1 MFVYYN
7 MKVLI
12 FDTETSGLPPR
23 IQKGQRIKDFLEVWP
38 YLMQL
43 TYIIYDLDTMTVD
56 KIYNKYV
63 DVPQTEID
71 KIQYQIE
78 ENKKKLLSNQEIL
91 KKGYD
96 VNVFKV
102 VKKTEKTISIL
113 SENIKRWEKHKKV
126 SIREV
131 NEEFFYDL
139 EEVELLVAHNIM
151 FDYKMMLA
159 TALRDPLNQEGNIM
173 ILEKM
178 KKQDKCFCTMEKGKK
193 FCKCFK
199 YPPSLTKTYEELFGY
214 QPDESKLH
222 DSLFDVV
229 ITLRVFV
236 KILTG
241 EDIYDY
247 KDIKDNNTM
256 NVNKMLKEV
265 EPKKKGGKSKKKR
278 KKYIRVKK
286 TKRRKNKSS
295 TKKSSRKKVYN
306 S

>member
-1 MFVYYN
+1 

-23 IQKGQRIKDFLEVWP
+23 IQKGQTIKDFLEVWP

-63 DVPQTEID
+63 DVPQAEID

-78 ENKKKLLSNQEIL
+78 DNKQKLLSNQEIL
-91 KKGYD
+91 RKGYD

-102 VKKTEKTISIL
+102 VKKTEKTIHIL
-113 SENIKRWEKHKKV
+113 SENIKRWEEHKKV

-159 TALRDPLNQEGNIM
+159 TALRDSLNQEGNIM

-178 KKQDKCFCTMEKGKK
+178 KKQDKCFCTMEKSKQI
-193 FCKCFK
+193 CKCFK
-199 YPPSLTKTYEELFGY
+199 YPPSLNKTYEELFGY
-214 QPDESKLH
+214 QPEESKLH

-241 EDIYDY
+241 EDIYNST
-247 KDIKDNNTM
+247 DIKDNNNETM
-256 NVNKMLKEV
+256 NVIEMIKEV
-265 EPKKKGGKSKKKR
+265 EPKKGKGKSKKKK
-278 KKYIRVKK
+278 KKYNRK
-286 TKRRKNKSS
+286 TKTNRRKNKISN
-295 TKKSSRKKVYN
+295 TKISRKNLYK